1 MNDLIAAIR
10 QTAKKLLEEN
20 TVDLI
25 IGFEDGTLPLCSSPC
40 FIRNPDDVERL
51 TWDSSCE
58 NNLARFLPG
67 MKERVGIVAKGC
79 DSRAIV
85 GLLQE
90 NQIERENLV
99 ILGVPCHGM
108 IDRKKLESAL
118 EGKEVREAEERDEEI
133 LVKGSDFEKVLPRAD
148 LLHQSCRVCRHR
160 NPVIHD
166 FLLGEKVPE
175 SEEVDEYEDIKQFE
189 AKSAEE
195 RRAYLTNEINKCI
208 RCYACRNACPF
219 CYCRECFVDN
229 SEPQWVGKTV
239 DPVDTEL
246 FHLVRALHLAGR
258 CVDCGACE
266 RACPMGV
273 DLRKLN
279 KKLEKD
285 VEERFGYKA
294 GLNLEELPPLATYK
308 PEDEQEFIR

>member
-1 MNDLIAAIR
+1 MNDVIAAIR

-20 TVDLI
+20 KVDLI
-25 IGFEDGTLPLCSSPC
+25 IGFEDGTLPLFSSPC
-40 FIRNPDDVERL
+40 FVRNPDDVERL

-67 MKERVGIVAKGC
+67 RRERVGIVAKGC

-85 GLLQE
+85 GLIQE
-90 NQIERENLV
+90 NQIEREKLV
-99 ILGVPCHGM
+99 ILGIPCHGM
-108 IDRKKLESAL
+108 IDRKKLESAVG
-118 EGKEVREAEERDEEI
+118 GKEVLEAEERDEEI
-133 LVKGSDFEKVLPRAD
+133 LVRGSDFEKVLPRAD

-160 NPVIHD
+160 NPVIYD

-175 SEEVDEYEDIKQFE
+175 SEKVDEYEDIKQFE

-195 RRAYLTNEINKCI
+195 RRAYLASEINKCI

-294 GLNLEELPPLATYK
+294 GLSLEELPPLATYK

>member
-118 EGKEVREAEERDEEI
+118 EGKEILEAEERDEEI

>member
-1 MNDLIAAIR
+1 MNDVIAAIR
-10 QTAKKLLEEN
+10 QTARKLLEEN
-20 TVDLI
+20 QVDLI

-58 NNLARFLPG
+58 NNLARFLPDR
-67 MKERVGIVAKGC
+67 KERVGIIAKGC

-90 NQIERENLV
+90 NQMERDKLV
-99 ILGVPCHGM
+99 ILGVPCRGM

-118 EGKEVREAEERDEEI
+118 EGKEVLEAEERDDTI

-160 NPVIHD
+160 NPVIYDH
-166 FLLGEKVPE
+166 LIGEKVPE
-175 SEEVDEYEDIKQFE
+175 SEEVDEYEDIKEFE

-195 RRAYLTNEINKCI
+195 RRAYLTNAINKCI

-229 SEPQWVGKTV
+229 SEPQWVGKTI

-294 GLNLEELPPLATYK
+294 GLDLEELPPLATYR
-308 PEDEQEFIR
+308 PEDDQEFIR